1 MTQNFD
7 RTQGYFEG
15 SRQVHLPD
23 VYPPF
28 LFREVHANHGV
39 VACEGSMFK
48 SKFANALTT
57 MMIGSLGL
65 ASAENKLSVAYAGDA
80 GHMDDLIEWM
90 CARYTRESLVITRS
104 LESQQLL
111 SGLGVPNELGADTAW
126 TFEPRPP
133 DYARST
139 LRKAGW
145 DEKTP
150 ILVLCPIHPFVWPVR
165 ASVAKYIAAAT
176 TGAYKDSQ
184 YRTVYFFE
192 SGAEVDRKFNH
203 YVAGYAQAAKAFL
216 QRHKVFPILVAM
228 ERLDAVACRAIEKE
242 IPGTPIFT
250 SDDYDMFELVS
261 ILRAC
266 SYMVSS
272 RYHGI
277 VTCMPAGVVSAG
289 VTMDERIRNLM
300 RERGHQ
306 HLLLNVDDPDLG
318 PKLLDVM
325 EKLVREAESVRDSIG
340 RTVVSQSE
348 SHVAHGHFLR
358 RRSSQNVSG
367 IPAAQGRAQLG
378 RQFAAVSATLRKLV
392 EGYDSSAVSRHSWPA
407 ASLNVPSVCF
417 ACFTRA
423 ISDAMPNFLENT
435 FAQLA
440 AGSGRVVLREIRGDE
455 VRQRLRR
462 GTSRSGRGAY
472 APIFAVPACSP
483 VIVVR
488 LLAPNSIRWAAIDLA
503 LMAEGLVVVPLYSR
517 QAPAELATMMKD
529 CTPRC
534 CFASDA
540 CPRGSC
546 DASLERRPEAA
557 SPRPVRR
564 NSAKARIAHKELPI
578 FPIPARRRPR
588 HHHLHL
594 RNLRRT
600 QGRLPQ
606 HEKSRPH
613 AFLHH
618 QLDRS
623 ARQNHEP
630 DRVFQYLLSI
640 SPHPGSS

>member
-1 MTQNFD
+1 MTDFFLVAWVSAMIEFRRFTWMFGIGKRWTPGEKLKLLFAGYNGTRNTGSDVRVQETLRQIRHVLGAENVDFSVMTQNFD

-23 VYPPF
+23 VFPPF

-80 GHMDDLIEWM
+80 GHMDDLIQGM

-133 DYARST
+133 DFARNT

-165 ASVAKYIAAAT
+165 ASLAKYIARAT

-184 YRTVYFFE
+184 YRTVYFFK

-242 IPGTPIFT
+242 IPGAPIFT

-266 SYMVSS
+266 TYMVSS

-325 EKLVREAESVRDSIG
+325 EKLVVEAESIRDSIG
-340 RTVVSQSE
+340 RTVVSNLKGMSRMAIFFE
-348 SHVAHGHFLR
+348 DEIRKTYPEFPLR
-358 RRSSQNVSG
+358 KGVLSWEDNLPPFSDN
-367 IPAAQGRAQLG
+367 
-378 RQFAAVSATLRKLV
+378 LRKLV
-392 EGYDSSAVSRHSWPA
+392 EQYDSSPAV
-407 ASLNVPSVCF
+407 
-417 ACFTRA
+417 
-423 ISDAMPNFLENT
+423 
-435 FAQLA
+435 LA
-440 AGSGRVVLREIRGDE
+440 AGR
-455 VRQRLRR
+455 
-462 GTSRSGRGAY
+462 
-472 APIFAVPACSP
+472 
-483 VIVVR
+483 
-488 LLAPNSIRWAAIDLA
+488 
-503 LMAEGLVVVPLYSR
+503 
-517 QAPAELATMMKD
+517 
-529 CTPRC
+529 
-534 CFASDA
+534 
-540 CPRGSC
+540 
-546 DASLERRPEAA
+546 
-557 SPRPVRR
+557 
-564 NSAKARIAHKELPI
+564 
-578 FPIPARRRPR
+578 
-588 HHHLHL
+588 
-594 RNLRRT
+594 
-600 QGRLPQ
+600 
-606 HEKSRPH
+606 
-613 AFLHH
+613 
-618 QLDRS
+618 
-623 ARQNHEP
+623 
-630 DRVFQYLLSI
+630 
-640 SPHPGSS
+640 